1 MAPFN
6 PQTQFTGTPNY
17 TYTTRPISDI
27 PPDRSKALS
36 IATATDALDTGVQ
49 VAEGIDQNI
58 IKEKTRA
65 GVEALRDATTAAY
78 DTTRT
83 ALLQGQ
89 QPDPQAARVAGLSLM
104 KATSDVP
111 DSLQTGLDRAED
123 LATARAQGT
132 LRANDTLYTGALNS
146 LAKQL
151 RSEYPGHKDFI
162 DEQIARISG
171 KNPANAYM
179 DNLLQDVSRLAQGTD
194 NIQKRVLGKAFE
206 NMGDPSVA
214 IAIRGYQA
222 GLPGAYDKLYSA
234 TQAAEKAKLDH
245 QNIVQQ
251 NQEDEIAGKVDM
263 NKARFQG
270 QQVASNTVY
279 RNFNSI
285 IATSGLDDKTVNTLI
300 NESRQGKITSMDPN
314 QWESLAQHLESSR
327 DMVRNS
333 IKQTF
338 NSTGLSGR
346 FARQGEDENKIIDN
360 EMQFYDRAIAAI
372 RDPNKGTFFE
382 MQRRAKGI
390 QDNANY
396 QALSGDMGDF
406 LTKSKVAQDHLG
418 SLWMNHIDQLGL
430 QKNYLGRMGNWFND
444 TTRAASVPDDVR
456 KDGVAKSLTYDIRQ
470 AKQAQAQGINFD
482 PRLYDDLVKNVDLI
496 NDAANNLHKDPHAR
510 DIATQLV
517 KYMFDPQR
525 NKDFVN
531 QWSRDFT
538 DSNNVTHKG
547 YFAYYDMMT
556 SPKVADSIRKLGDA
570 GAWDQYKNWQAT
582 NFRQLFGNET
592 QALNN
597 IQTDKANP
605 ATVHWDADNQKMYI
619 SFANKPTTS
628 VDANYQRWANESVS
642 KLNNGLRNMGY
653 MYKLEGTDPNE
664 GIFSTLMQMSFRPRE
679 GFEGRN
685 LPKMVTDAINQS
697 QFQPSPEERLSGSF
711 KRLQKPGD

>member
-6 PQTQFTGTPNY
+6 PQTQFIGTPNY
-17 TYTTRPISDI
+17 TNITKPISDV
-27 PPDRSKALS
+27 PADKSKALA
-36 IATATDALDTGVQ
+36 IATATDALDSGVQ
-49 VAEGIDQNI
+49 VAERIDQDV

-83 ALLQGQ
+83 ALMQGQ
-89 QPDPQAARVAGLSLM
+89 TPDPAAANVAGLSLM
-104 KATSDVP
+104 KKTVEVP
-111 DSLQTGLDRAED
+111 EALQGGLDRAED

-132 LRANDTLYTGALNS
+132 MKANDTLYTGALNS

-179 DNLLQDVSRLAQGTD
+179 DNLLQDVRNLAVGGDAT
-194 NIQKRVLGKAFE
+194 QKKVLSKAFE

-222 GLPGAYDKLYSA
+222 GLPGAYDKLFAA

-245 QNIVQQ
+245 QIIVQQ
-251 NQEDEIAGKVDM
+251 DQEDQIAGKVDIG
-263 NKARFQG
+263 KARFQG
-270 QQVASNTVY
+270 QQVAANTVY

-285 IATSGLDDKTVNTLI
+285 IATSGLDTKTINTLI
-300 NESRQGKITSMDPN
+300 NESRTGKITTMSPDN
-314 QWESLAQHLESSR
+314 WESLAQHLEASR
-327 DMVRNS
+327 DMVRDN

-338 NSTGLSGR
+338 NNTGLSGR

-382 MQRRAKGI
+382 LQRRAKGL

-396 QALSGDMGDF
+396 QALSGPMGDF
-406 LTKSKVAQDHLG
+406 LMKSKITQDHLG
-418 SLWMNHIDQLGL
+418 SLWMNHVDQLGL
-430 QKNYLGRMGNWFND
+430 QKGYLGRMGDWYND
-444 TTRAASVPDDVR
+444 TTRAAAVPDDVR
-456 KDGVAKSLTYDIRQ
+456 KDGVANSLTYNIKQ
-470 AKQAQAQGINFD
+470 AKQAQARGINFD

-496 NDAANNLHKDPHAR
+496 NDAANNIGKDPKAH

-538 DSNNVTHKG
+538 DANGVQHKG
-547 YFAYYDMMT
+547 YFAYYDMMS
-556 SPKVADSIRKLGDA
+556 SPKVTESIRRLGDA
-570 GAWDQYKNWQAT
+570 GAWDQYKNWQST

-597 IQTDKANP
+597 IQTNKANP
-605 ATVHWDADNQKMYI
+605 ATIHWDPDNQKMYL
-619 SFANKPTTS
+619 SFANKPTSS
-628 VDANYQRWANESVS
+628 VDANYQRWAQDSVS

-664 GIFSTLMQMSFRPRE
+664 GIFSTLMQMNFRPRE

-697 QFQPSPEERLSGSF
+697 QFQPSPEERLRGSF
-711 KRLQKPGD
+711 QRLQKPGD